1 MSKLKKLPEKNLR
14 FILKRM
20 KDDID
25 RFGRPNDFISGSNRS
40 IINDIFDDIG
50 LTLDTDDLSFIF
62 ALYKLNPNPEVGNLQ
77 IQKLLGYM
85 ESTKNMATIKKFEDL
100 EIWKEAR
107 KLSKEIITIA
117 KESDLKTDFRLKDQ
131 IKASSGS
138 VMDNI
143 AEGFERN
150 GNLEFRQF
158 LSIAKGSAGE
168 SRSQLYRVLDFNYI
182 NDEKFNVLRIDY
194 ENLSGKIN
202 NFISYLN
209 KKDFKG
215 TKFQ

>member
-1 MSKLKKLPEKNLR
+1 
-14 FILKRM
+14 
-20 KDDID
+20 
-25 RFGRPNDFISGSNRS
+25 
-40 IINDIFDDIG
+40 
-50 LTLDTDDLSFIF
+50 
-62 ALYKLNPNPEVGNLQ
+62 
-77 IQKLLGYM
+77 
-85 ESTKNMATIKKFEDL
+85 MATITKFEDL

-107 KLSKEIITIA
+107 RLAKEIHIISV
-117 KESDLKTDFRLKDQ
+117 ESDLKNDFRFKNQ

-168 SRSQLYRVLDFNYI
+168 TRSQLYRVLDYNYI
-182 NDEKFNVLRIDY
+182 NEEKFEILKTDF